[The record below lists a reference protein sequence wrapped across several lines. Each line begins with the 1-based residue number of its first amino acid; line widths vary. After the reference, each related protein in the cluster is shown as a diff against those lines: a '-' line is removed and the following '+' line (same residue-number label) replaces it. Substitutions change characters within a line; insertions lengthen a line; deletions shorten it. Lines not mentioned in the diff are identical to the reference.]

1 MVHGDLFG
9 PWGRILIVVVA
20 ALAIVLL
27 LLVIACFLTPGCLG
41 YECVKRSKPCRLR
54 PNTYRVIITSIAVRT
69 SFENVRS
76 IHTLEYRAR
85 DQSHELQSFLNST

>member
-54 PNTYRVIITSIAVRT
+54 PNTLLSQALPFVRA
-69 SFENVRS
+69 FENVRS
-76 IHTLEYRAR
+76 IHTLEYRAP
-85 DQSHELQSFLNST
+85 D

>member
-54 PNTYRVIITSIAVRT
+54 PNAYRVITTNIAIRT

-76 IHTLEYRAR
+76 IHTLEYRAP
-85 DQSHELQSFLNST
+85 D